1 MRRLAII
8 GVLSACLLGG
18 APLSAMADEKTE
30 KALEERIKKLE
41 KMVEVL
47 TKHEAREAKEEGKE
61 KEKAA
66 KAGEKPLSVGSTGSG
81 KLVYAKPFVSAPKA
95 TLGGYMD
102 FEAAFFSGRQL
113 THSRITNFDQ
123 TRFIPFIYGDVTDRI
138 KVAAEIEFEH
148 AGTNNNKGDGE
159 IKIEFATIDYLI
171 TEPLN
176 LRAGLLLMPVGKFN
190 LLHDSPLNDLT
201 DRPLVSRLIIP
212 STWTEAGAG
221 IYGTFY
227 PTRLSKLDY
236 ELYAFNGFSDADTIA
251 VGDGLRSSRG
261 QEKTDNNNNK
271 GVVGRVAFS
280 PILGVE
286 VAGSAAHSAY
296 NNAARAVKDKKL
308 TIWAV
313 DWTLQRGPFEL
324 IGEAAW
330 ARIND
335 NFVGA
340 TVGPAGMRGYYL
352 QGNYH
357 FLPEFLKKWAPK
369 HFTDASTFTFVI
381 RWDDVD
387 TDTDD
392 RTLTFLTGNTR
403 ELQRL
408 TLGLNFRPIED
419 TVFKIDY
426 QFNSQLN
433 TPVLNQSNLANFSPI
448 DGNGWLFSVAT
459 YF

>member
-8 GVLSACLLGG
+8 GALSACLLGG
-18 APLSAMADEKTE
+18 APFAAMADEKTE
-30 KALEERIKKLE
+30 KALEERIRRLE
-41 KMVEVL
+41 KMVEEL
-47 TKHEAREAKEEGKE
+47 TKHEAKEAKEEGKE

-66 KAGEKPLSVGSTGSG
+66 KSGEQPLSVGSTGSG
-81 KLVYAKPFVSAPKA
+81 RLIYAKPFVSAPKA
-95 TLGGYMD
+95 TVGGYMD
-102 FEAAFFSGRQL
+102 FEMNFLTDQQL
-113 THSRITNFDQ
+113 TRSRATSFDQ
-123 TRFIPFIYGDVTDRI
+123 ARFIPFIYGDVTDRI
-138 KVAAEIEFEH
+138 KVAAELEFEH
-148 AGTNNNKGDGE
+148 GGTNNAKGDGE
-159 IKIEFATIDYLI
+159 IKIEFATVDYLVA
-171 TEPLN
+171 EPFN

-221 IYGTFY
+221 FYGTLY
-227 PTRLSKLDY
+227 PGRLSKLDY
-236 ELYAFNGFSDADTIA
+236 ELYAFNGFALRATDTTVA
-251 VGDGLRSSRG
+251 VGDGLRNLRG
-261 QEKTDNNNNK
+261 FENRDNNNNK

-280 PILGVE
+280 PFLGVE

-296 NNAARAVKDKKL
+296 SRNADKYATL
-308 TIWAV
+308 WAF
-313 DWTLQRGPFEL
+313 DWTLQRGPFEV

-330 ARIND
+330 ARID
-335 NFVGA
+335 ASGA
-340 TVGPAGMRGYYL
+340 GGLAPTGMRGHYL

-369 HFTDASTFTFVI
+369 HFTDASTFTAVV

-392 RTLTFLTGNTR
+392 RTLTAISGNTR

-408 TLGLNFRPIED
+408 TLGLNYRPIED
-419 TVFKIDY
+419 FVVKFDY
-426 QFNSQLN
+426 QFNTQLRTN
-433 TPVLNQSNLANFSPI
+433 YASTPSGEFGRI
-448 DGNGWLFSVAT
+448 DGNGLVISVAT